1 MEARVAR
8 SLGSKGT
15 QRIQAGVGGWVPG
28 GRMGYS

>member
-15 QRIQAGVGGWVPG
+15 QRIGVGVRVPG
-28 GRMGYS
+28 SRMGYS